1 MRATWRLKPPVL
13 ALGGG
18 GARGF
23 AHLGVL
29 QVLDEARFPVG
40 AIVGTS
46 MGAVVGGM
54 YLAHGSSARAI
65 ELWREAIEQDMI
77 RR

>member
-1 MRATWRLKPPVL
+1 MRPLKKRALRASWRLKPPVL

-29 QVLDEARFPVG
+29 QVLDEASLPVR

-46 MGAVVGGM
+46 MGAV
-54 YLAHGSSARAI
+54 
-65 ELWREAIEQDMI
+65 
-77 RR
+77 